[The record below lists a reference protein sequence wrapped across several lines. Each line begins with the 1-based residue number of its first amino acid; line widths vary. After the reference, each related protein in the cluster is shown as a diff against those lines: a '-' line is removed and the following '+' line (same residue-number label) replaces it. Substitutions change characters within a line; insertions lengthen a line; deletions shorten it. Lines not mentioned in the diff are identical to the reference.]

1 MKNINQTPLSKVNRR
16 DFLKTTSVGA
26 TGLILGFHISCSRPF
41 EEVAKEP
48 KHFFKPNVYL
58 NINDLGEVTIVAH
71 RSEMGTGIRTSL
83 PTIVA
88 DELEADWNRVK
99 LAQAVGDQDTY
110 GDQNTD
116 GSYSVRMF
124 YMPMRRVGAA
134 ARMMLE
140 QAAADQWGVDV
151 SECQAK
157 NHQVI
162 HNSSD
167 KSLSFGA
174 LAEAASKLQVPADED
189 VKLKDPKDF
198 NLIGKG
204 TSIYDLP
211 EIVNGQAVFG
221 MDANLEGAKVAVVAR
236 CPVAGGKVET
246 FNAEEALKVP
256 GVIDVFSLES
266 PAFPM
271 GLVNPLGGVV
281 VVADHTWAAL
291 KGKEALK
298 ITWDYG
304 PNVSYD
310 TDKYLEDMTIR
321 ARKKGNIRREEG
333 NISKALRSSSEVLE
347 ATYKLPHMSHTP
359 MEPPNALADV
369 KDGKCTIWAPTQ
381 HPMWARESVAAALE
395 MELTDVEVNV
405 TLLGGGFGR
414 KSKPDFVV
422 EAALI
427 SQKIGAPAKVV
438 WTREDDVHNDYFHAC
453 SIQHVK
459 VGLSSDN
466 KVTAWNHH
474 SVFPSIG
481 GTSSADVIEPVGFE
495 LGLGMIDFPYDIPS
509 ICIESHEAKAHTRI
523 GWLRSVCN
531 IQHAFSIGSMLDEIA
546 EARSVDPV
554 ENLLELLGPDRNINL
569 EEQMGEEFFN
579 YNEPIA
585 DFPASTARMRGVIE
599 TVAKKSNWGKSL
611 PDGHGMGICSHRSFL
626 TYVACVVEVVVEG
639 NNISIPEIHYA
650 VDCGVVVN
658 EDRVKSQFEGGAV
671 YGLSGALK
679 SAISFK
685 EGKVVESNFHDY
697 QLARMTDAPGEIHVH
712 LIPSAE
718 KPTGVGE
725 PPVPPIAPALCNAI
739 FAATGKRVR
748 ELPIKLV

>member
-1 MKNINQTPLSKVNRR
+1 MKTVHQSPLSKVDRR

-41 EEVAKEP
+41 EEVVREP
-48 KHFFKPNVYL
+48 QHFFKPNVYL

-88 DELEADWNRVK
+88 DELEADWNKVK
-99 LAQAVGDQDTY
+99 LTQAVGDEETY

-116 GSYSVRMF
+116 GSYSIRMF
-124 YMPMRRVGAA
+124 YMPMRRAGAA

-157 NHQVI
+157 NHEVI
-162 HNSSD
+162 HEPSD
-167 KSLSFGA
+167 RRLAFGA
-174 LAEAASKLQVPADED
+174 LAEAAAKLEAPNEED
-189 VKLKDPKDF
+189 IKLKDSKDF

-211 EIVNGQAVFG
+211 EIVNGTAVFG
-221 MDANLEGAKVAVVAR
+221 LDASADGAKVAVIAR
-236 CPVAGGKVET
+236 CPVAGGKAIS
-246 FNAEEALKVP
+246 FNADEALKVP
-256 GVIDVFSLES
+256 GVLEVFKLDS
-266 PAFPM
+266 PGFPT
-271 GLVNPLGGVV
+271 GFNPLGGVA
-281 VVADHTWAAL
+281 VVAEHTWAAI
-291 KGKEALK
+291 KAKEALK

-304 PNVSYD
+304 VNANYD
-310 TDKYLEDMTIR
+310 TEKYLDDMEKR
-321 ARKKGNIRREEG
+321 AGKKGKIRREEG
-333 NISKALRSSSEVLE
+333 DLAKALKSSDEVLK
-347 ATYKLPHMSHTP
+347 ATYRLPHLSHTP

-369 KDGKCTIWAPTQ
+369 KNGKCTVWAPTQ
-381 HPMWARESVAAALE
+381 HPQWARESVAGALE
-395 MELTDVEVNV
+395 MDAKDVEVNV

-427 SQKIGAPAKVV
+427 SKKVGAPVKVV
-438 WTREDDVHNDYFHAC
+438 WTREDDVRHDYFHAC

-459 VGLSSDN
+459 VGLSADN

-474 SVFPSIG
+474 SVFPSIE
-481 GTSSADVIEPVGFE
+481 GTSSPEATEPSGWE
-495 LGLGMIDFPYDIPS
+495 LGLGMIDFPYDIPAV
-509 ICIESHEAKAHTRI
+509 CIETHEAKAHTRI

-531 IQHAFSIGSMLDEIA
+531 IQHAFAIGSMLDEVA

-554 ENLLELLGPDRNINL
+554 ENLLELLGPDRHIKFD
-569 EEQMGEEFFN
+569 EMMPEFFN
-579 YNEPIA
+579 YNETLA
-585 DFPASTARMRGVIE
+585 DFPADTQRMREVIE
-599 TVAKKSNWGKSL
+599 LVAKKSGWGKTL
-611 PDGHGMGICSHRSFL
+611 PAGHGLGICSHRSFL
-626 TYVACVVEVVVEG
+626 TYVACVVHVAVEG
-639 NNISIPEIHYA
+639 NKISIPEIHYA

-671 YGLSGALK
+671 YALSGALK
-679 SAISFK
+679 SAVSFK
-685 EGKVVESNFHDY
+685 DGRVVESNFNDY
-697 QLARMTDAPGEIHVH
+697 QLARMPDAPGKIHVH
-712 LIPSAE
+712 IVPSAE